1 MSCVFGLLK
10 LLGISFHILQMWIR
24 PLLRRDLSSKGVLE
38 TWWEASAHWK
48 KKCHFYSQILW
59 TGLNGHFTLDPGH
72 QCYILFFWHKVF
84 FLIFV
89 QCWASSNVCKKINKK
104 TWCSSQRL
112 CCFHR
117 FQPATCVSFHS
128 PVSSSWLPRE
138 PVESRVKDVLS
149 LMLVRFVIIWHSSAL
164 TCTEPR
170 SEILWCKFEHADC
183 MKEKGTWVLFFFKCI
198 YGASSVG
205 NSRRMQFTYNIVF
218 EI

>member
-1 MSCVFGLLK
+1 MQCLVCLACWNYWVSPFIFCKSELDHCGGVTWVPKVSLK
-10 LLGISFHILQMWIR
+10 LDGKQVPI
-24 PLLRRDLSSKGVLE
+24 G
-38 TWWEASAHWK
+38 K

-183 MKEKGTWVLFFFKCI
+183 MKEKGTWVLFF
-198 YGASSVG
+198 
-205 NSRRMQFTYNIVF
+205 
-218 EI
+218 